1 MAPQKQ
7 VSLAHDTNAMSWR
20 SIKDAI
26 EHAWAHT
33 KKQMDDT
40 GYYHKIRRDS
50 FGQFLV
56 ANIRHFVLQ
65 LGGLHD
71 DLTVDL
77 RTNRRGTAYHVV
89 IEIGCI
95 TTTIS
100 AVPDKNSG
108 PRFAHFRLSY
118 ATRQLEFMYNPDD
131 NIFKV
136 PQPPSAELLL
146 RGEET
151 WYYQILHGPKPGDR
165 ELLGFIVMA
174 PVNIFGEYIHKS
186 MDLDEFAGKT
196 PDGHYVEASNT
207 HPIVEVDDELQVK
220 PKEVSK
226 CPEEQEVQGSRVV
239 G

>member
-1 MAPQKQ
+1 MTPQKQ
-7 VSLAHDTNAMSWR
+7 GSLAHDTNATSWR

-26 EHAWAHT
+26 EYAWAYT

-56 ANIRHFVLQ
+56 ANIRHFILQ

-89 IEIGCI
+89 IEVGGI

-100 AVPDKNSG
+100 AVPDKNSC
-108 PRFAHFRLSY
+108 PRFAHFRLWY

-131 NIFKV
+131 NTFKAS
-136 PQPPSAELLL
+136 QPSSAELLL

-151 WYYQILHGPKPGDR
+151 WYYQFCMAQKR
-165 ELLGFIVMA
+165 ETA
-174 PVNIFGEYIHKS
+174 NYW
-186 MDLDEFAGKT
+186 
-196 PDGHYVEASNT
+196 
-207 HPIVEVDDELQVK
+207 
-220 PKEVSK
+220 
-226 CPEEQEVQGSRVV
+226 GSL
-239 G
+239 